1 MRYIVT
7 KRIYVE
13 AQDALEARL
22 NAADA
27 DKAIDWNDADT
38 TVQRVCRDCYKP
50 IEFASLCDA
59 CAPKPRERT
68 VLGITKEQQQAL
80 KRVFE
85 RGNDLSYLS
94 FRRTAKGGPDCVML
108 PWCGM
113 WLGIEPDGYTHS

>member
-22 NAADA
+22 NAA
-27 DKAIDWNDADT
+27 
-38 TVQRVCRDCYKP
+38 
-50 IEFASLCDA
+50 
-59 CAPKPRERT
+59 APKPRERT